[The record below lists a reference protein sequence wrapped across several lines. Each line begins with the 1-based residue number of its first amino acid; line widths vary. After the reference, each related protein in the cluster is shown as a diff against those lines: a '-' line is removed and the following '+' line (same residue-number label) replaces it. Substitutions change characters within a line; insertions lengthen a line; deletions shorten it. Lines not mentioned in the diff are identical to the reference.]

1 MRSSSPVRR
10 SRALGAAALALTL
23 FASLAPAPHAQPASP
38 AAADAEAGEDEPSA
52 SPDAGVQT
60 GDTAALTDATM
71 TDATTTGDAA
81 AATPSA
87 DDGSYCG
94 RQLGSWFYCEQP
106 SPAPRSQVRDPS
118 ALHVRKPRE
127 IVELDAYQK
136 ALEEARQVAI
146 WRPTSENVEHYIRM
160 QKVALDKSSLFS
172 DLWRRAIWTNPDLD
186 YTLQRPTTQIA
197 KAEYDNERSS
207 DRDLFLRSVSDQVG
221 VFYVYSGTCGPC
233 RIASPIIKSFSDRFG
248 VSVKVISTDGA
259 ENPVFGRT
267 LPDHGQLSSWGI
279 DHKVTPAL
287 LLFQA
292 PSHVSSQGALRQTIV
307 NVGDGRQVALRPCTQ
322 ARGCLTYLGA
332 GVMSVE
338 DIAERSFILLSKEPG
353 SDY

>member
-1 MRSSSPVRR
+1 MLGLKPLHP
-10 SRALGAAALALTL
+10 SRAIYAATLALTL
-23 FASLAPAPHAQPASP
+23 LASPGSILHAQPASP
-38 AAADAEAGEDEPSA
+38 AATEDEQDDDGSAFQPDGSLQAGE
-52 SPDAGVQT
+52 
-60 GDTAALTDATM
+60 TAALASDAVGA
-71 TDATTTGDAA
+71 DEGASPAA
-81 AATPSA
+81 AL

-94 RQLGSWFYCEQP
+94 RQLGSWFYCERP
-106 SPAPRSQVRDPS
+106 SPPPKVQVRDPN
-118 ALHVRKPRE
+118 ALHARKARE
-127 IVELDAYQK
+127 IVELEAYQK

-146 WRPTSENVEHYIRM
+146 WRPTSENVERYVRL

-221 VFYVYSGTCGPC
+221 MFYVYSGTCGPC
-233 RIASPIIKSFSDRFG
+233 RVASPIIKSFSDRFG
-248 VSVKVISTDGA
+248 VGVKVISTDGA

-267 LPDHGQLSSWGI
+267 LPDRGQLSSWGI

-287 LLFQA
+287 LLYQS
-292 PSHVSSQGALRQTIV
+292 PSHVSAQGVLRQTVV

>member
-1 MRSSSPVRR
+1 MLVARIAQP
-10 SRALGAAALALTL
+10 SRVLRAAALALTL
-23 FASLAPAPHAQPASP
+23 LASSAPVLHAQPGS
-38 AAADAEAGEDEPSA
+38 AAMAEDDQEDDGA
-52 SPDAGVQT
+52 ATLAPDAGLPAGESAT
-60 GDTAALTDATM
+60 LSSNTPAAREVSS
-71 TDATTTGDAA
+71 AA
-81 AATPSA
+81 AAI

-106 SPAPRSQVRDPS
+106 SPPPQKQARDPD
-118 ALHVRKPRE
+118 ALHARKPRE
-127 IVELDAYQK
+127 IVELEAYQK
-136 ALEEARQVAI
+136 ALREARQVAI
-146 WRPTSENVEHYIRM
+146 WRPTSENVERYIRM

-207 DRDLFLRSVSDQVG
+207 DRDLFLRSVADQVG
-221 VFYVYSGTCGPC
+221 MFYVYSGTCGPC
-233 RIASPIIKSFSDRFG
+233 RVASPIIKSFSDRFG

-267 LPDHGQLSSWGI
+267 LPDRGQLSAWGI

-287 LLFQA
+287 LLYQG
-292 PSHVSSQGALRQTIV
+292 PSHMSAKGVLRQTVV
-307 NVGDGRQVALRPCTQ
+307 NVGDGRQVALRPCNQ

>member
-1 MRSSSPVRR
+1 MSRSSPLSG
-10 SRALGAAALALTL
+10 SRTFGVAALA
-23 FASLAPAPHAQPASP
+23 FSLLVSSAPALHAQPASP
-38 AAADAEAGEDEPSA
+38 AAAEDSDEEDAPAA
-52 SPDAGVQT
+52 SPDAAVQA
-60 GDTAALTDATM
+60 GETAALTDST
-71 TDATTTGDAA
+71 TPEDALAPPPEGN
-81 AATPSA
+81 
-87 DDGSYCG
+87 DGSYCG
-94 RQLGSWFYCEQP
+94 RQLGSWFYCERP
-106 SPAPRSQVRDPS
+106 SPPPQTRDPN
-118 ALHVRKPRE
+118 ALRGRKPRE
-127 IVELDAYQK
+127 IVELEAYQK

-146 WRPTSENVEHYIRM
+146 WRPTSENVERYIRM

-221 VFYVYSGTCGPC
+221 MFYVYSGTCGPC
-233 RIASPIIKSFSDRFG
+233 RVASPIIKSFSDRFG
-248 VSVKVISTDGA
+248 VKVKVISTDGA
-259 ENPVFGRT
+259 DNPVFGPT
-267 LPDHGQLSSWGI
+267 LADRGQLSSWGI

-287 LLFQA
+287 LLYQT
-292 PSHVSSQGALRQTIV
+292 PSHVSSQGVLRQTVV

>member
-1 MRSSSPVRR
+1 MRGSKPLPR
-10 SRALGAAALALTL
+10 SRAFGVAALALTL
-23 FASLAPAPHAQPASP
+23 LASAAPALHAQPALPTAAEDGADEDAPSVSP
-38 AAADAEAGEDEPSA
+38 DPAVQAGE
-52 SPDAGVQT
+52 
-60 GDTAALTDATM
+60 TAALTE
-71 TDATTTGDAA
+71 ATTADYAA
-81 AATPSA
+81 SATPA
-87 DDGSYCG
+87 VDDGSYCG
-94 RQLGSWFYCEQP
+94 RQLGGWFYCERP
-106 SPAPRSQVRDPS
+106 SPPQQVQSRDPN
-118 ALHVRKPRE
+118 ALRLRKPRE
-127 IVELDAYQK
+127 IVELEAYQK

-207 DRDLFLRSVSDQVG
+207 DRDLFLRSVADQVG

-233 RIASPIIKSFSDRFG
+233 RVASPIIKSFSDRFG
-248 VSVKVISTDGA
+248 VNVKVISTDGA
-259 ENPVFGRT
+259 ENPVFGPT
-267 LPDHGQLSSWGI
+267 LADRGQLSSWGI

-287 LLFQA
+287 LLYQT
-292 PSHVSSQGALRQTIV
+292 PSHVSSQGVLRQTVV

>member
-1 MRSSSPVRR
+1 MSRSSPLPR
-10 SRALGAAALALTL
+10 SRAFGIAALALSL
-23 FASLAPAPHAQPASP
+23 LVSAASALHAQPAAPS
-38 AAADAEAGEDEPSA
+38 AAEDNDDEDAPLA
-52 SPDAGVQT
+52 SPDPSVQAGE
-60 GDTAALTDATM
+60 TAALSQ
-71 TDATTTGDAA
+71 
-81 AATPSA
+81 AATADDAPA
-87 DDGSYCG
+87 ARPAVDDGSYCG
-94 RQLGSWFYCEQP
+94 RQLGSWFYCGRRS
-106 SPAPRSQVRDPS
+106 SPPQARDPN
-118 ALHVRKPRE
+118 ALRLRKPRE
-127 IVELDAYQK
+127 IVELEAYQK

-146 WRPTSENVEHYIRM
+146 WRPTSENVERYIRM

-221 VFYVYSGTCGPC
+221 MFYVYSGTCGPC
-233 RIASPIIKSFSDRFG
+233 RVASPIIKSFSDRFG

-259 ENPVFGRT
+259 ENPVFGPT
-267 LPDHGQLSSWGI
+267 LPDRGQLSSWGI

-292 PSHVSSQGALRQTIV
+292 PSHVSAQGVLRQTIV
-307 NVGDGRQVALRPCTQ
+307 NVGDGRQVALRACNQ

>member
-1 MRSSSPVRR
+1 MPGFRPFQSP
-10 SRALGAAALALTL
+10 RALSAAALALAL
-23 FASLAPAPHAQPASP
+23 LGSSAPIVHSQPASP
-38 AAADAEAGEDEPSA
+38 AMAEDGQDDEAPAAGADGSMQAGE
-52 SPDAGVQT
+52 
-60 GDTAALTDATM
+60 TAALTP
-71 TDATTTGDAA
+71 DAA
-81 AATPSA
+81 AEDRGSPPAPA
-87 DDGSYCG
+87 VDDGSYCG
-94 RQLGSWFYCEQP
+94 RQLGSWFYCER
-106 SPAPRSQVRDPS
+106 PAPPPKVEVRDPNGVH
-118 ALHVRKPRE
+118 ARKPRE
-127 IVELDAYQK
+127 IVELEAYQK

-146 WRPTSENVEHYIRM
+146 WRPTAQNVEKYIRM

-221 VFYVYSGTCGPC
+221 MFYVYSGTCGPC
-233 RIASPIIKSFSDRFG
+233 RVASPIIKSFSDRFG
-248 VSVKVISTDGA
+248 VDVKVISTDGA

-267 LPDHGQLSSWGI
+267 LPDRGQLSSWGI

-287 LLFQA
+287 LLYQA
-292 PSHVSSQGALRQTIV
+292 PSHVSAQGVLRQTVV

-322 ARGCLTYLGA
+322 SRGCLTYLGA